1 MPGDAFEIGQSSLGV
16 APEGLDAV
24 DVGLQIGEL
33 VVVVPHAEVLGVAD
47 VDQAVVASPAVAVND
62 AGQVDLA
69 ANGLQQRVFLGVGND
84 LGVNMA
90 VAFEDAEDDRLAAGP
105 AASLAANALGTEVRF
120 VDFHFSMKGRLL
132 LAPLGDAT
140 PDFEINVVDPPH
152 RKSRQLSRVGRR
164 QIQRERAQQATK
176 SRLADSGTTVV
187 AILSCCH
194 RTKSNSLRP

>member
-1 MPGDAFEIGQSSLGV
+1 MAGDAVELGQSSFGV

-24 DVGLQIGEL
+24 DVGLEVGEL
-33 VVVVPHAEVLGVAD
+33 VVVMPDAEVFGVAD
-47 VDQAVVASPAVAVND
+47 VDQAVIAPPAVAVND

-69 ANGLQQRVFLGVGND
+69 ANCLQKRGFLGVGND
-84 LGVNMA
+84 LRVDVA

-105 AASLAANALGTEVRF
+105 ATSLAAHVLGAEVRF
-120 VDFHFSMKGRLL
+120 VDFHLSLKGGLL
-132 LAPLGDAT
+132 LAPLGNAT

-164 QIQRERAQQATK
+164 QIQRERSQQTTK

-187 AILSCCH
+187 AILPWFH
-194 RTKSNSLRP
+194 RTKCSSPRP